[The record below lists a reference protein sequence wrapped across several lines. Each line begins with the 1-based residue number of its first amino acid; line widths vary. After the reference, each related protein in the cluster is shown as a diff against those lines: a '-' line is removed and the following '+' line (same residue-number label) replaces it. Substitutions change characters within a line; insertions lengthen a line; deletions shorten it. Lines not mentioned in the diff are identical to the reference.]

1 MTMMIII
8 IVIIITIIIGKE
20 RSRELINPNR
30 LRIMGG
36 TAKGKKIDSPDVYLR
51 PMMAKVIIIIIVM
64 LIIVVNDDGD
74 V

>member
-1 MTMMIII
+1 MTMIMYISIKI
-8 IVIIITIIIGKE
+8 NHFIGKE

-51 PMMAKVIIIIIVM
+51 PMMAKVSQR
-64 LIIVVNDDGD
+64 
-74 V
+74 